1 MGGYLTDAG
10 EVFLDRVEHFIQSVS
25 VYEDQ
30 IFQKRVR
37 IQQAAENNEDMRAR
51 ARGEVPEGPRASVL
65 DKVKLGEPGY
75 KERYYAEKF
84 GVSGLEEIDKIK
96 KDLVLKYV
104 EGLCWVCRY
113 YYQGVCSWQWFGLYQ
128 QRVNLLLIEDM
139 EQYEILEQIGKGAF
153 GSALLVR
160 HKHEKK
166 KYVLKKIRLARQ
178 TERSRRSAHQEME
191 LISKFRNPFIVEY
204 KDSWVEKGCYV
215 CIIIG
220 YCEGGDMAEAIKK
233 ANGVLF
239 PEEKLCKW
247 LVQLL
252 MALDYL
258 HMNHILHRDVKKIEN
273 LLTSYHDEAGDFGLA
288 KMLTSD
294 DLASSV
300 VGTPSY
306 MCPELL
312 ADIPYGSKS
321 DIWSL
326 GCCIYEMTA
335 HKPAFKAFDI
345 QALINKIN
353 KSIVAPLPTK
363 YSGAFR
369 SLVKSMLRKNPELRP
384 SAAELL
390 GHPHLQ
396 PYVLKI
402 HLKIS
407 NPRRNTLP
415 AHWPE
420 SHYLKKTRFLEPE
433 VDSVSFYRDKHHSFC
448 NDRTLNPSISGAEQD
463 SVCSTLEI
471 DCTPDYLNPRLAE
484 LCVGDS
490 SEVKTIPK
498 RVVSKTSSV
507 AKTPRLTS
515 SKASASPKKPME
527 CSKNRDP
534 VRHALP
540 ISRNVR
546 KSVHTTRSRRASF
559 PLSTRSGIQ
568 QSSRTLGVL
577 GHTKSPDISVNS
589 PRIDRMAEFPLASY
603 EDPLFPVNRTSSTSA
618 QGSLGSP
625 PCGDRS
631 IMKDKCTVQV
641 CDRATVRPRL
651 YQENDEV
658 KSGSSDQNATAGAS
672 SRTSSD
678 WRRRHFDTSSY
689 QQRAE
694 ALEGLLEFS
703 ARLLQQE
710 RYDELGVLLKPFGP
724 GKVSPRETAIWL
736 SKSFKQN
743 THNQEESL

>member
-1 MGGYLTDAG
+1 MNCASSCSLWLNG
-10 EVFLDRVEHFIQSVS
+10 EALFDVHFLQF
-25 VYEDQ
+25 
-30 IFQKRVR
+30 
-37 IQQAAENNEDMRAR
+37 
-51 ARGEVPEGPRASVL
+51 
-65 DKVKLGEPGY
+65 
-75 KERYYAEKF
+75 
-84 GVSGLEEIDKIK
+84 
-96 KDLVLKYV
+96 LVLYGK
-104 EGLCWVCRY
+104 ELII
-113 YYQGVCSWQWFGLYQ
+113 FGKEFSYS
-128 QRVNLLLIEDM
+128 IDYM
-139 EQYEILEQIGKGAF
+139 EQYEVLEQIGKGAF

-178 TERSRRSAHQEME
+178 TERSRRSAHLEME
-191 LISKFRNPFIVEY
+191 LISKLRNPFIVEY

-220 YCEGGDMAEAIKK
+220 YCGGGDMAEAIKK

-252 MALDYL
+252 MALEYL
-258 HMNHILHRDVKKIEN
+258 HMNHILHRDVKCSNIF
-273 LLTSYHDEAGDFGLA
+273 LTKDHDIRLGDFGLA

-363 YSGAFR
+363 YSSSFR

-384 SAAELL
+384 SASELL

-396 PYVLKI
+396 SHVLKV
-402 HLKIS
+402 HLKINS
-407 NPRRNTLP
+407 PRRSSLP
-415 AHWPE
+415 VHWPE
-420 SHYLKKTRFLEPE
+420 SSYMKKTRFLVPG
-433 VDSVSFYRDKHHSFC
+433 DDPVSIYRDKRHSFS
-448 NDRTLNPSISGAEQD
+448 NDRSLNPSVSGVDQD

-471 DCTPDYLNPRLAE
+471 DCTPDHLNQRLAE
-484 LCVGDS
+484 LCTRDS
-490 SEVKTIPK
+490 HELKSNQKPI
-498 RVVSKTSSV
+498 VSRTSSI
-507 AKTPRLTS
+507 AKNPRFTS
-515 SKASASPKKPME
+515 SKVSATNKKSME
-527 CSKNRDP
+527 SSKN
-534 VRHALP
+534 HKTLP
-540 ISRNVR
+540 LSHNTA
-546 KSVHTTRSRRASF
+546 KSAHTNRRASF
-559 PLSTRSGIQ
+559 PLPRGGNPKPPCNYNVGLLNHLTS
-568 QSSRTLGVL
+568 L
-577 GHTKSPDISVNS
+577 DISVNS
-589 PRIDRMAEFPLASY
+589 PLIDKMTEFPLTSY
-603 EDPLFPVNRTSSTSA
+603 DDSLFPINRTSSAQCSSGFTSI
-618 QGSLGSP
+618 GNHSTV
-625 PCGDRS
+625 
-631 IMKDKCTVQV
+631 IDKCTVVVSDKASNKPSCTDDWQGIKRSMLKEIHE
-641 CDRATVRPRL
+641 D
-651 YQENDEV
+651 

-672 SRTSSD
+672 SHSSSD
-678 WRRRHFDTSSY
+678 LRHRQFDPSSY

-703 ARLLQQE
+703 ARLLQQA

-736 SKSFKQN
+736 SKSFKEN
-743 THNQEESL
+743 TCNPEESL

>member
-1 MGGYLTDAG
+1 
-10 EVFLDRVEHFIQSVS
+10 
-25 VYEDQ
+25 
-30 IFQKRVR
+30 
-37 IQQAAENNEDMRAR
+37 
-51 ARGEVPEGPRASVL
+51 
-65 DKVKLGEPGY
+65 
-75 KERYYAEKF
+75 
-84 GVSGLEEIDKIK
+84 
-96 KDLVLKYV
+96 
-104 EGLCWVCRY
+104 
-113 YYQGVCSWQWFGLYQ
+113 
-128 QRVNLLLIEDM
+128 M
-139 EQYEILEQIGKGAF
+139 EQYEVLEQIGKGAF

-178 TERSRRSAHQEME
+178 TDRSRRSAHQEME
-191 LISKFRNPFIVEY
+191 LISKIRNPFIVEY

-233 ANGVLF
+233 ANGMLF
-239 PEEKLCKW
+239 SEEKLCKW

-258 HMNHILHRDVKKIEN
+258 HLNHILHRDVKCSNIF
-273 LLTSYHDEAGDFGLA
+273 LTKDQDIRLGDFGLA
-288 KMLTSD
+288 KILTSD

-326 GCCIYEMTA
+326 GCCIYEMTSL
-335 HKPAFKAFDI
+335 KPAFKAFDM

-384 SAAELL
+384 SAEELL
-390 GHPHLQ
+390 RHPHLQ
-396 PYVLKI
+396 SYVVKV
-402 HLKIS
+402 HLKIN

-415 AHWPE
+415 VLWPE
-420 SHYLKKTRFLEPE
+420 TNIKKTRFSDP
-433 VDSVSFYRDKHHSFC
+433 VDARFSVYREKRRSFS

-463 SVCSTLEI
+463 SVCSTKGI
-471 DCTPDYLNPRLAE
+471 HQDTPGFSNRRSE
-484 LCVGDS
+484 NFSIDS
-490 SEVKTIPK
+490 SEEGTVICKPVTSKVSSANKTT
-498 RVVSKTSSV
+498 RRS
-507 AKTPRLTS
+507 LT
-515 SKASASPKKPME
+515 KASATPKRKTEPLKKRDSFHFSRTPVKKP
-527 CSKNRDP
+527 
-534 VRHALP
+534 LP
-540 ISRNVR
+540 A
-546 KSVHTTRSRRASF
+546 TRRASL
-559 PLSTRSGIQ
+559 PLPTRNTVRESPCRSNAGILHLIQ
-568 QSSRTLGVL
+568 
-577 GHTKSPDISVNS
+577 SPDVSVNA
-589 PRIDRMAEFPLASY
+589 PRIDKIAEFPLASY
-603 EDPLFPVNRTSSTSA
+603 EDAFFPIEKPSSKSA
-618 QGSLGSP
+618 KGFFASP
-625 PCGDRS
+625 QFVDRS
-631 IMKDKCTVQV
+631 ITKDKCTVQI
-641 CDRATVRPRL
+641 CDQMSSKL
-651 YQENDEV
+651 NYDDEWQGIQRSTFLV
-658 KSGSSDQNATAGAS
+658 DGDALTNSSDQNATAGAS

-678 WRRRHFDTSSY
+678 TRRRRFDPSSF

-736 SKSFKQN
+736 TKSFKEN
-743 THNQEESL
+743 TAKQED